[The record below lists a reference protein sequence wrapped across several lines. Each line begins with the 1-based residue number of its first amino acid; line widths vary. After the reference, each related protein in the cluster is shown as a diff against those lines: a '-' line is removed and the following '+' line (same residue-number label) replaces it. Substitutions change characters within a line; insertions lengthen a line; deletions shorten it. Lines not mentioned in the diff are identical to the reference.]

1 MSSIKV
7 IGGGK
12 LKGEIKIQ
20 GSKNAALPII
30 AAMVLNQ
37 GITILRNC
45 PRILDVFHMIDVL
58 KELGCVASWEG
69 NTLIVDTT
77 SITSTKVSE
86 GSVQKMRSSILFLG
100 ALLGRKHEVSM
111 AYPGGCSIGKRPIDY
126 HLNSIKKMN
135 VSQEFLG
142 EHKEIIHCHTDKI
155 IGTDIFLKFPSVG
168 ATQNIILTA
177 VLADGVTRIFN
188 AAREP
193 EVLEL
198 CSFLVEAGARIC
210 GRGTAFIEIEGVKKL
225 HDVEFTLASD
235 RIVAGTYMAAVAAA
249 GGDVVLRNT
258 PVQQIDSVIRI
269 LEKIGCNIR
278 ITDEYMRISCDKR
291 PLPYEIIKTQ
301 PYPGFPTDMQSQ
313 LMTVLSL
320 ADGTSTIVEEIFES
334 RYQNVRDL
342 NKMGANIIVDEAEN
356 KAIISGVRQLEGAVV
371 KAHDLRAG
379 AALVIA
385 GLAAQGTTI
394 IREATSIER
403 GYEDICRD
411 LNSLGANTWY
421 CSENIL

>member
-1 MSSIKV
+1 MSSIRV

-30 AAMVLNQ
+30 AATVLNQ

-45 PRILDVFHMIDVL
+45 PRILDVFHMINVL
-58 KELGCVASWEG
+58 KELGCAANWEG

-100 ALLGRKHEVSM
+100 ALLGRNHEISI

-126 HLNSIKKMN
+126 HLDAIKKMN
-135 VSQEFLG
+135 VNQEFLG
-142 EHKEIIHCHTDKI
+142 EDKGIIHCYTDKI
-155 IGTDIFLKFPSVG
+155 MGTDVFLQFPSVG
-168 ATQNIILTA
+168 ATQNVILTA
-177 VLADGVTRIFN
+177 VLAEGVTRIFN

-198 CSFLVEAGARIC
+198 CNFLASAGARVC
-210 GRGTAFIEIEGVKKL
+210 GKGTAFIEIEGVKSL
-225 HDVEFTLASD
+225 HDVEFTLTSD

-249 GGDVVLRNT
+249 GGDVVLQDT
-258 PVQQIDSVIRI
+258 PVGQIESVIRV
-269 LEKIGCNIR
+269 LDKIGCNIKT
-278 ITDEYMRISCDKR
+278 TDKYLRISCDKR
-291 PLPYEIIKTQ
+291 PVPYEMLKTQ

-320 ADGTSTIVEEIFES
+320 ADGKSTIIEEIFES
-334 RYQNVRDL
+334 RYQNAYEL
-342 NKMGANIIVDEAEN
+342 NKMGAKITVEEAEN
-356 KAIISGVRQLEGAVV
+356 RAVISGVRHLKGTVV
-371 KAHDLRAG
+371 KAQDLRAG

-385 GLAAQGTTI
+385 GLVAQGTTI
-394 IREATSIER
+394 IREASSIER

-411 LNSLGANTWY
+411 LNSLGAETQY
-421 CSENIL
+421 CSDNIL

>member
-7 IGGGK
+7 IGGGR

-30 AAMVLNQ
+30 AATVLNK

-45 PRILDVFHMIDVL
+45 PKILDVFHMINVL
-58 KELGCVASWEG
+58 KELGCITAWEG

-86 GSVQKMRSSILFLG
+86 SYVQKMRSSILFLG
-100 ALLGRKHEVSM
+100 ALLGRCHEVTI
-111 AYPGGCSIGKRPIDY
+111 AYPGGCLIGKRPIDF
-126 HLNSIKKMN
+126 HLDSIKRMN

-142 EHKEIIHCHTDKI
+142 EDKSIIYCHTNKVV
-155 IGTDIFLKFPSVG
+155 GGDIFLKFPSVG
-168 ATQNIILTA
+168 ATQNIILAA
-177 VLADGVTRIFN
+177 VLAEGVTRIFN

-198 CSFLVEAGARIC
+198 CNFLVSAGARIC
-210 GRGTAFIEIEGVKKL
+210 GKGTAFIEVEGVRKL
-225 HDVEFTLASD
+225 HDVEYTLSPD

-249 GGDVVLRNT
+249 GGEVLLLDAPTR
-258 PVQQIDSVIRI
+258 QIESVTRV
-269 LEKIGCNIR
+269 LDKIGCKIR
-278 ITDEYMRISCDKR
+278 TTDEYVKISCNRR
-291 PLPYEIIKTQ
+291 PLAYDILKTQ

-313 LMTVLSL
+313 LMTVLSY
-320 ADGTSTIVEEIFES
+320 ADGESTLIEKIFES
-334 RYQNVRDL
+334 RFQNADEL
-342 NKMGANIIVDEAEN
+342 KKMGARITVNDNQAYIT
-356 KAIISGVRQLEGAVV
+356 GVKLLKGAQVT
-371 KAHDLRAG
+371 AHDLRAG

-385 GLAAQGTTI
+385 GIAAQGDTI
-394 IREATSIER
+394 VKNADSIER

-411 LNSLGANTWY
+411 FTNLGANVQY
-421 CSENIL
+421 CSDNIP